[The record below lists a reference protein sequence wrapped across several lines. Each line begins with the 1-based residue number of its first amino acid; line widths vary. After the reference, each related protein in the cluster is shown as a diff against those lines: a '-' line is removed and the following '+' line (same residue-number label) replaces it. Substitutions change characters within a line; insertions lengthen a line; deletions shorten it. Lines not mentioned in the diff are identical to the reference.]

1 MSLVLDSALAL
12 SWFFKD
18 KQNDAIREILNKI
31 AKTGSYVPQ
40 IFRLEV
46 ANGLQSA
53 VRLKLIEPWYR
64 DACLADLAC
73 LDIAPDLAT
82 HDSAFTETLRLAAR
96 FSISVFAASY
106 LELSQRRALPLAALD
121 RELREAGQN
130 LGLEMVEVS

>member
-1 MSLVLDSALAL
+1 MSLVLDAALAL
-12 SWFFKD
+12 SWFFRD
-18 KQNDAIREILNKI
+18 KQTDAIREVLNNV
-31 AKTGSYVPQ
+31 AKKGAFVPQ

-82 HDSAFTETLRLAAR
+82 HEAAFAESLRLAAR
-96 FSISVFAASY
+96 FSISVYGASY
-106 LELSQRRALPLAALD
+106 LELSQRRGLPLAVLD
-121 RELREAGQN
+121 RVLREAGLA
-130 LGLEMVEVS
+130 LGLTLVEI